1 MNLLKEL
8 QKYGQAIWL
17 DYIHRNLIQTG
28 GLKRLVEE
36 DGMRGV
42 TSNPTIFEKAIA
54 HGADYDETIRA
65 ALAENPKT
73 ETGKICERLVME
85 DIRAAADVLRPV
97 YDETGGADGF
107 VSIEVSPHLAHDT
120 AGTIAEARRLKAEVD
135 RPNVMIKVPAT
146 PAGIPAIEALTADG
160 VNVNITLMFS
170 MSHYESVAR
179 AYIQGL
185 GRAAEP
191 AKISSVTSFFVSR
204 VDTLV
209 DGMLEKLGTPEALAL
224 CGKIAV
230 ANSKAVYRRFEEIF
244 HGEGFAAL
252 RSRGARVQ
260 RPLWAS
266 TGTKNPSYSDILYVE
281 NLIGPETIN
290 TLPPATIDAF
300 RDHGRVPGAT
310 VKEKLDEARSALAQL
325 SRLGINLEEV
335 GKKLQDDGVT
345 AFVKSFDDLMAA
357 LEKKRAAMAPSTIR
371 EPHGSGQ
378 AASTSSGQAGL
389 TLRGASWQAPSTAF
403 SPEPDEGSPLSA
415 SQSAALSRQDLRL
428 GKHQARVNKR
438 LKAWEAAKFSAR
450 LWQKDPTLWS
460 ADTVPELMDRLGW
473 LALPESMRSRVGELR
488 AFADKAK
495 SDGFRHVV
503 LLGMGGSSLAPEVFQ
518 RTFGNGSGYPE
529 LLVLDS
535 THPAA
540 VRAVEKRIDL
550 ARTLFLVSSKSG
562 TTTETNSFFY
572 YFWHKLAQ
580 AKGEVGGH
588 FVAITDPGT
597 PLEKLGR
604 KRKFRAVFNAP
615 EDVGGRYSALTVF
628 GLVPAALAGVDI
640 DALLDRAR
648 IMSQAVSPAARESD
662 NPALV
667 LGAALGELTLA
678 KRDKITFL
686 TSPSLAA
693 LPSWIEQ
700 LIAES
705 TGKNKKGIVP
715 VADEPLASAD
725 KYGMDRLFVYLRLDT
740 DDNAELD
747 RKVAGLESAGH
758 PMIKIELGEKI
769 ALGQEFFRWEVAV
782 AAAGAVLGIH
792 PFNQPDVQL
801 AKDLA
806 KQAMGKTGAES
817 APVKDEAAAADPSAL
832 RQAVS
837 AWLAKKKERDY
848 LALQAYLNPT
858 PEHTAVLKEI
868 CVSLRDRL
876 KLATTLGYGP
886 RFLHSTGQL
895 HKGGPNSVLI
905 LQIVD
910 EPVEDLPVPETDYT
924 FGALIRAQALGDFTA
939 LKQRKRRVLRVNLG
953 SDVEGGLRQLAEL
966 VHQHQ

>member
-1 MNLLKEL
+1 MNPLKEL

-65 ALAENPKT
+65 ALAENPEA

-120 AGTIAEARRLKAEVD
+120 QGTIAEARRLKAEVD

-146 PAGIPAIEALTADG
+146 PAGIPAIEALTGDG

-170 MSHYESVAR
+170 MSHYEDVAR

-191 AKISSVTSFFVSR
+191 AKISSVASFFVSR

-209 DGMLEKLGTPEALAL
+209 DGMLEKLGAPEALAL
-224 CGKIAV
+224 RGKIAV

-300 RDHGRVPGAT
+300 RDHGRAPGAT
-310 VKEKLDEARSALAQL
+310 VKEKLDEARSALAEL
-325 SRLGINLEEV
+325 ARLGIDLEEV
-335 GKKLQDDGVT
+335 GKKLQDDGVA

-357 LEKKRAAMAPSTIR
+357 LEKKRAAMAPST
-371 EPHGSGQ
+371 
-378 AASTSSGQAGL
+378 SS
-389 TLRGASWQAPSTAF
+389 PF
-403 SPEPDEGSPLSA
+403 SS
-415 SQSAALSRQDLRL
+415 SQSAALNRLDLRL
-428 GKHQARVNKR
+428 GKHQARVDKR

-460 ADTVPELMDRLGW
+460 ADPLPELTDRLGW
-473 LALPESMRSRVGELR
+473 LTLPESMRSRVGELR

-495 SDGFRHVV
+495 SVGFRHIV

-540 VRAVEKRIDL
+540 VRAVENRIDL

-572 YFWHKLAQ
+572 YFWHKLGQ
-580 AKGEVGGH
+580 SKGGPGQH

-597 PLEKLGR
+597 PLEKLAR

-628 GLVPAALAGVDI
+628 GLVPAALAGVDL

-648 IMSQAVSPAARESD
+648 IMSRAASPAAREPD
-662 NPALV
+662 NPALI

-686 TSPSLAA
+686 TSPSLVA

-705 TGKNKKGIVP
+705 TGKDKKGIVP

-725 KYGMDRLFVYLRLDT
+725 KYGADRLFVYLRLDN

-769 ALGQEFFRWEVAV
+769 DLGQEFFRWEVAV
-782 AAAGAVLGIH
+782 AAAGAALGIH

-806 KQAMGKTGAES
+806 KQAMGKTDAES

-837 AWLAKKKERDY
+837 SWLAKKKERDY
-848 LALQAYLNPT
+848 LALQVYLNPS
-858 PEHTAVLKEI
+858 PEHTAALREI
-868 CVSLRDRL
+868 CASLRDRL

-910 EPVEDLPVPETDYT
+910 EPAEDLPVPETDYT
-924 FGALIRAQALGDFTA
+924 FGSLIRAQALGDFTA

-953 SDVEGGLRQLAEL
+953 NDVEGGLKQLVEL
-966 VHQHQ
+966 VQVHP